1 MRRGFLSCHSPSG
14 AQRRRQALVGVLVA
28 LLALVGAGWAVRA
41 GAVIL
46 ALEDGPSVLTAEREK
61 EKAAKPGSDFKECA
75 AGCPTMVVVPAG
87 TFTMGSP
94 ESEKD
99 RSSTEGPQHEV
110 AIAKP
115 FAVGKTE
122 VTFAEWDA
130 CVAAGACPKAPDV
143 SWGRDNR
150 PVINVSWDDAK
161 QYTAWLSGITGKKY
175 RLLTEAEWEYAA
187 RAGSETRFSFG
198 EDETQLDQP
207 QLEYQ
212 DAASWRE
219 APECFWP
226 SRHARKR
233 FGNGSRT
240 LGTTAMRVRQQTD
253 RRGWKMDLQV
263 GGSSAAVPGSTIHSS
278 SARPAAAGTPPT

>member
-1 MRRGFLSCHSPSG
+1 LNVAWVPELSFPEWG
-14 AQRRRQALVGVLVA
+14 AAAPAGARRRAGGA
-28 LLALVGAGWAVRA
+28 AGIGGAGWAVRA

-46 ALEDGPSVLTAEREK
+46 ALEDGPSVLTAEQEK

-94 ESEKD
+94 EGEKD

-161 QYTAWLSGITGKKY
+161 QSP
-175 RLLTEAEWEYAA
+175 
-187 RAGSETRFSFG
+187 FG
-198 EDETQLDQP
+198 
-207 QLEYQ
+207 
-212 DAASWRE
+212 
-219 APECFWP
+219 C
-226 SRHARKR
+226 
-233 FGNGSRT
+233 
-240 LGTTAMRVRQQTD
+240 
-253 RRGWKMDLQV
+253 
-263 GGSSAAVPGSTIHSS
+263 PGSPERT
-278 SARPAAAGTPPT
+278 SAC